1 MIGRVRA
8 ASFRRSPTRLGR
20 RRQCH
25 AGRPALLALLCLPF
39 AATAGAAAPAPA
51 EVAAYAE
58 RVMREAVPDPD
69 GPGLAVLVARGE
81 EVLYRGARGRASI
94 ELGVA
99 LSPDHVMRIGSV
111 TKQFAAA
118 ALLKLVDE
126 GRAALD
132 DPLAKYLPDYPNA
145 QAITLHQLLDHT
157 AGIAN
162 YTDLPGYMDGPIRR
176 DLTTAELVTV
186 FANEKPMFAP
196 GQRWAYS
203 NSGYVLV
210 GAVIEAITGKRWHA
224 YLGEAVLEPAGLA
237 HTRYG
242 ADTAVIDGFADGY
255 SLTGGPVSR
264 AAAISM
270 TQPHAAGALVS
281 TLDDLWRWNLALHR
295 GHVLSQASYTRMI
308 TPTGA
313 AAKADTPY
321 GYGIARGTL
330 RGRPT
335 LSHDGGIPG
344 FLSKLTW
351 LPEQQLTVVSLRN
364 ADGAPVPPAER
375 RIAAFALGDPYPDP
389 TPVAVDAD
397 ALRALEGV
405 YRKDARDSRVL
416 RVVDGALT
424 SQREGGRP
432 YRLIAVA
439 GDRFVFEGSLSHLEP
454 VRDRRGRVT
463 GLVFHPEGEAGE
475 RWQRSGDLPPGRV
488 AIELPRAALER
499 LVGDYASPQLT
510 IKVFLDEAGVLHAQV
525 PGQPAFALK
534 AESAERLFI
543 AEVDATLTFDAGSA
557 PAARVTLK
565 QGPAEIPLERRR
577 P

>member
-1 MIGRVRA
+1 MPHPRT
-8 ASFRRSPTRLGR
+8 RRWPAWRS
-20 RRQCH
+20 
-25 AGRPALLALLCLPF
+25 ALLLVLLGTPF
-39 AATAGAAAPAPA
+39 AGTAGAAAPPDAAEVA

-81 EVLYRGARGRASI
+81 EILYRGARGRASI

-132 DPLAKYLPDYPNA
+132 DPLARYLPDYPNA

-162 YTDLPGYMDGPIRR
+162 YTDLPGYMDAPIRR
-176 DLTTAELVTV
+176 DLTTAELVAV
-186 FANEKPMFAP
+186 FAHEKPDFAP
-196 GQRWAYS
+196 GEKWAYS

-210 GAVIEAITGKRWHA
+210 GAVIEAITGKPWHA
-224 YLGEAVLEPAGLA
+224 YLTEAVLAPTGLA
-237 HTRYG
+237 DTRYG
-242 ADTAVIDGFADGY
+242 ADAAVIDGFATGY
-255 SLTGGPVSR
+255 SLAGGRLAR
-264 AAAISM
+264 AQAISM

-281 TLDDLWRWNLALHR
+281 TLEDLWRWNLALHR
-295 GHVLSQASYTRMI
+295 GRVLSEASYRRMI
-308 TPTGA
+308 TPAGA
-313 AAKADTPY
+313 AAKADAPY

-330 RGRPT
+330 RGRTT

-344 FLSKLTW
+344 FLSKLSW

-389 TPVAVDAD
+389 APVAIAED
-397 ALRALEGV
+397 ALCALEGV
-405 YRKDARDSRVL
+405 YRKDETDSRVL

-439 GDRFVFEGSLSHLEP
+439 GGRFVFEGSLSYLEP
-454 VRDRRGRVT
+454 QRDRRGRVT

-475 RWQRSGDLPPGRV
+475 RWRRSGDLPPGRV

-499 LVGDYASPQLT
+499 LAGDYASPQLA

-543 AEVDATLTFDAGSA
+543 AEVDATLTFDAGPG

-565 QGPAEIPLERRR
+565 QGPAEIPLERKQ